1 MTDFQNISQQIQTLV
16 SQISILVIMGFL
28 GFVAGK
34 TRYLPENSGSVLSRV
49 VIKLTAP
56 ILIFITL
63 ASRNFTKDTLI
74 NGIWIYILGAV
85 FIMISFVAGHF
96 VGKVLGLKG
105 ASENIFKMHFMFGNV
120 IYLAF
125 PLLRSM
131 YGDGV
136 LIYAIL
142 FNLASDTIL
151 WTLGV
156 FLVNRHNKTDWKDN
170 IKHLINGNTI
180 AFAAG
185 LFIILLKVNFMP
197 FIERIPYIYEV
208 SGFVKSAF
216 YPLGEVTVP
225 LSMLFIGLILSKIK
239 ISNARE
245 LLKRVPVFVLS
256 LFKLII
262 IPCLALFVLSF
273 IDFIEPLAKAV
284 IVLQLSMP
292 CGTIVPALAD
302 QYGSDYK
309 LATENVFFTTILG
322 VVTMPFMVYLL
333 ALTG

>member
-1 MTDFQNISQQIQTLV
+1 MTDFQSITQQVQILV
-16 SQISILVIMGFL
+16 NQISILVIMGLL
-28 GFVAGK
+28 GFIAGK
-34 TRYLPENSGSVLSRV
+34 TRYLPENSGSVLSRL

-56 ILIFITL
+56 VLIFITL
-63 ASRNFTKDTLI
+63 ASRNFTKDILI
-74 NGIWIYILGAV
+74 NGIWIYLSGAV

-96 VGKVLGLKG
+96 TGKILGLKG
-105 ASENIFKMHFMFGNV
+105 ATENIYKMNFMFGNV

-125 PLLRSM
+125 PLLRSLF
-131 YGDGV
+131 GDDV
-136 LIYAIL
+136 LIYAVL
-142 FNLASDTIL
+142 FNLANDTIL

-156 FLVNRHNKTDWKDN
+156 YLVNRHNKAGWKDN
-170 IKHLINGNTI
+170 IKHLVNGNTI

-185 LFIILLKVNFMP
+185 LVIILLKVNFMP
-197 FIERIPYIYEV
+197 FIERIPYIFDV
-208 SGFVKSAF
+208 SGFVKSAL

-225 LSMLFIGLILSKIK
+225 VSMLFIGLILSETKIN
-239 ISNARE
+239 NARE

-256 LFKLII
+256 LFKLIL
-262 IPCLALFVLSF
+262 IPCLALVVLSF
-273 IDFIEPLAKAV
+273 INFIDPLAKAV

-322 VVTMPFMVYLL
+322 IVTMPFMVYLL
-333 ALTG
+333 SL